1 MVTGLVV
8 VLRGLGAAFI
18 AVAGLHL
25 CLGLGADAVLGSPV
39 TAEMMRNASFD
50 NQNRF
55 YGVAF
60 SLLGVVLWIATT
72 DMPRY
77 RPMTLAV
84 LGVLF
89 GAGVARL
96 VSVALHGLP
105 APAITAIMIADLV
118 LPPIVYV
125 WMARI
130 GKRNAS

>member
-1 MVTGLVV
+1 MTGLAI
-8 VLRGLGAAFI
+8 VLRALGSAFI

-25 CLGLGADAVLGSPV
+25 CIGLGADAVLGSPV
-39 TAEMMRNASFD
+39 TAEMMGNASFD

-96 VSVALHGLP
+96 VSVALYGLP

-118 LPPIVYV
+118 LPPVVYF
-125 WMARI
+125 WMARVST
-130 GKRNAS
+130 RTAS